1 MTPAAATPAEAAAEA
16 AAVAAEEAREHAVE
30 GAVEGAVEAQ
40 AGVELDAATA
50 ALEAG
55 VASLCEMGFALGAA
69 NAAMRRAGMDVAR
82 AAEDLAEG
90 LAQRQGTP
98 PQKQEPA
105 SMLQLPPGRASHVAD
120 MD

>member
-1 MTPAAATPAEAAAEA
+1 
-16 AAVAAEEAREHAVE
+16 VE

-55 VASLCEMGFALGAA
+55 VASLCEMGFAIGAA
-69 NAAMRRAGMDVAR
+69 RAAMQRAGMDVAR

-90 LAQRQGTP
+90 LAQPQGTP

>member
-1 MTPAAATPAEAAAEA
+1 MTSTAATPAVAAAEPA
-16 AAVAAEEAREHAVE
+16 AEAREHAVE

-55 VASLCEMGFALGAA
+55 VAALCEMGFAIGAA
-69 NAAMRRAGMDVAR
+69 RAAMQRAGMDVAR
-82 AAEDLAEG
+82 AAEELAEG
-90 LAQRQGTP
+90 LAQPQGTP

>member
-1 MTPAAATPAEAAAEA
+1 MCAGVSAKV
-16 AAVAAEEAREHAVE
+16 VAANCRAASSARGIDCVKRIGEPCLRRAE
-30 GAVEGAVEAQ
+30 SAR
-40 AGVELDAATA
+40 
-50 ALEAG
+50 
-55 VASLCEMGFALGAA
+55 
-69 NAAMRRAGMDVAR
+69 AAMQRAGMDVAR

-90 LAQRQGTP
+90 LAQPQGTP